1 MTKPGL
7 TMHKNERS
15 AVWAAVKHRLY
26 VQLSHF
32 KNWFLLNPYSRK
44 LNISEAPQ
52 LLSPHQEYSL
62 KSSPASKGH
71 PKFDRSQHQLGGLI
85 TGCIWPMG
93 YTGHAHRALFHL
105 IWQGYGCCWALY
117 SFLSFFLFFFP
128 PRKQRCKISH
138 STIWQLHGG
147 FPFAFKWDYTCYTME
162 LSQNLTQQLD
172 SAFSLGSAPV
182 SNVIGSD
189 LQFLGDLQLSF
200 TKIISSV

>member
-1 MTKPGL
+1 MKGL
-7 TMHKNERS
+7 QYEQQLNTGCMFSCHILKTDS
-15 AVWAAVKHRLY
+15 CWTPTAGSSTSLRLPN
-26 VQLSHF
+26 SF
-32 KNWFLLNPYSRK
+32 
-44 LNISEAPQ
+44 
-52 LLSPHQEYSL
+52 PHIRNYSL

-138 STIWQLHGG
+138 RTIWQLYGG

-172 SAFSLGSAPV
+172 SVFSLGSAPV